1 MVWFAAASGK
11 RGRSPKFSD
20 VAIQFCL
27 TLKNLFGLALRQTTG
42 LVESVLQLCGLAWPV
57 PDFSTLCRRQR
68 DLNVQIPYSPSKA
81 GLRLLV
87 DATGIKFLG
96 EGEWKC
102 KKHGAE
108 YRRQW
113 RKLHIGIDAD
123 TLQIRAI
130 CVTSNNVSD
139 ASVLSGLL
147 EQLPPD
153 EALNSLTGD
162 GAYDTQPA
170 YEAVVRHGA
179 IAIIPPR
186 KNARIRK
193 GAVFGYRNAAIDS

>member
-1 MVWFAAASGK
+1 MDS
-11 RGRSPKFSD
+11 
-20 VAIQFCL
+20 
-27 TLKNLFGLALRQTTG
+27 
-42 LVESVLQLCGLAWPV
+42 
-57 PDFSTLCRRQR
+57 
-68 DLNVQIPYSPSKA
+68 
-81 GLRLLV
+81 
-87 DATGIKFLG
+87 TGIKFLG

-102 KKHGAE
+102 KKHGPQ

-123 TLQIRAI
+123 TLEIRAI

-139 ASVLSGLL
+139 ASVLSDLL
-147 EQLPPD
+147 AQLPPHD
-153 EALNSLTGD
+153 ALKSLTGD
-162 GAYDTQPA
+162 GAYDTLPA

-193 GAVFGYRNAAIDS
+193 RAVFGYRNAAIAACRRLGRSIWKRWIGYHRRCLVETKMNCIKRLGERVMSPRHLRKQLSTGLCQHGSTKPINCRAQDTEKIVPVFANFLHRSTYAK

>member
-1 MVWFAAASGK
+1 MSHPNK
-11 RGRSPKFSD
+11 PRYR
-20 VAIQFCL
+20 
-27 TLKNLFGLALRQTTG
+27 TTN
-42 LVESVLQLCGLAWPV
+42 W
-57 PDFSTLCRRQR
+57 
-68 DLNVQIPYSPSKA
+68 I
-81 GLRLLV
+81 
-87 DATGIKFLG
+87 LG

-113 RKLHIGIDAD
+113 RKLHVGIDAD

-130 CVTSNNVSD
+130 CVTSHNVSD

-162 GAYDTQPA
+162 GSYDTQPA

-179 IAIIPPR
+179 IAIIPAR
-186 KNARIRK
+186 KNARIRR
-193 GAVFGYRNAAIDS
+193 GCVWVLQCCD